1 MYFELDNDVME
12 SSKPRSYHYHFFLRC
27 NPLVNPHMHLNAS
40 HLISPNVCETD
51 VNVTSHAAN
60 ERAGA
65 GFNLDHAQNQRNI
78 NRLGN

>member
-1 MYFELDNDVME
+1 
-12 SSKPRSYHYHFFLRC
+12 
-27 NPLVNPHMHLNAS
+27 MHLNAS